1 MAGEVLQLNSVLHVD
16 DIARRISEMW
26 QTWNSMRT
34 EKVSQWEEVR
44 KYKYAVDTTTT
55 TNSSLPW
62 KNKTTYPKLTQISD
76 NLWANYIKS
85 LFPKRQWVIWEGFDK
100 KSEDADKKAAIENYM
115 MNTIERSGFKLVVG
129 ELLNDWIQY
138 GNCIATA
145 EWRDDRVEVGDRQ
158 QVGFVGPS
166 AVRISP
172 LDIVFNP
179 IAPTFQVSPKIIR
192 KFITFGDLKKE
203 IERLS
208 PSDEHAQE
216 LFTYL
221 MEARRQLS
229 SWPGDLS
236 TEDQFLQVDGFTSY
250 RQYLDADYA
259 EVLTFHGD
267 LYDRE
272 KDKFYRNHII
282 TIVDRHKIIATEP
295 NPSAFGYA
303 PIYHSGWRTR
313 QDNLWAMGPLD
324 NLVGMQYRIDHLE
337 NLKADVFDL
346 NAFPPLKVKGY
357 VEDFEWGPMER
368 IYVSEEGDV
377 EMVAPHFEILN
388 ANLEIEQLERKMEE
402 IAGAPKEAMG
412 IRSPGEKTKYE
423 VQRLENASGRIFQ
436 SKLELFE
443 EQVVEPLLTAMLEL
457 ARRRMTTEELRVFDD
472 ELKVATFQTLTPQD
486 ITGNGRLRPVAAKHF
501 AEQAEKVQ
509 NATAFFNSQI
519 GMDPLVNVHVS
530 GIEVAKM
537 FEDLLE
543 LKGYKLV
550 TPFVRVSEQA
560 EMQRLMNSSQEQV
573 ITEAGTPSGLT
584 PDDYSP
590 GMNDPIPQ

>member
-1 MAGEVLQLNSVLHVD
+1 MAGEVLQLNSVLHTD
-16 DIARRISEMW
+16 DVAKRISEMW
-26 QTWNSMRT
+26 QTWNNMRT

-62 KNKTTYPKLTQISD
+62 KNKTTYPKLTQIAD

-85 LFPKRQWVIWEGFDK
+85 LFPKRQWVIWEGFDQ
-100 KSEDADKKAAIENYM
+100 KSEDAEKKAAIENYM
-115 MNTIERSGFKLVVG
+115 MNTIERCGFKLVMG

-138 GNCIATA
+138 GNCIATV
-145 EWRDDRVEVGDRQ
+145 EWRDDRVEIGDRQ
-158 QVGFVGPS
+158 QVGFVGPTP
-166 AVRISP
+166 VRISP
-172 LDIVFNP
+172 LDTVFNP
-179 IAPTFQVSPKIIR
+179 IAPTFQVSPKIVR

-208 PSDEHAQE
+208 PSDTHAEE

-221 MEARRQLS
+221 MTARRNIS

-236 TEDQFLQVDGFTSY
+236 TEDQYLQVDGFTSF

-259 EVLTFHGD
+259 EVLTFYGD
-267 LYDRE
+267 MYDRE
-272 KDKFYRNHII
+272 KNEFYRNHII
-282 TIVDRHKIIATEP
+282 TIVDRHKIIAKEP
-295 NPSAFGYA
+295 NPSTFGYP

-377 EMVAPHFEILN
+377 EMVTPHFEILN
-388 ANLEIEQLERKMEE
+388 ANLEIDQLERKMEE

-443 EQVVEPLLTAMLEL
+443 EQIVEPILTAMLEL

-486 ITGNGRLRPVAAKHF
+486 ITGNGRLRPIAAKHF

-509 NATAFFNSQI
+509 NATAFFGSAV
-519 GMDPLVNVHVS
+519 GMDPLVNVHLS

-537 FEDLLE
+537 FEDLLD

-573 ITEAGTPSGLT
+573 LTEAGTPSGLT